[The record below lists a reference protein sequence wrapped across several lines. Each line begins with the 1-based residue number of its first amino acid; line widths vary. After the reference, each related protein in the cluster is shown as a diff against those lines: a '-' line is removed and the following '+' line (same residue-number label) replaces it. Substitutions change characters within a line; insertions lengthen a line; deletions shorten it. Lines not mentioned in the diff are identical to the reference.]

1 MALEFTRTA
10 EKTCADK
17 VVFPDIGISKDLPLN
32 TPVAINVPTDQARRL
47 TFQCGMGMYRSAV
60 LVQ

>member
-1 MALEFTRTA
+1 MISLTRTFRRA
-10 EKTCADK
+10 
-17 VVFPDIGISKDLPLN
+17 IGRGVD
-32 TPVAINVPTDQARRL
+32 TPVAVNVPTDQARRL